1 MSNNINDL
9 NSIGNEIYE
18 AVTKAVES
26 QNFTELAN
34 QIKKTVSDATKSI
47 NISTGYASVPKKTYY
62 ASGKKNQTVYT
73 VPNNNVKPVT
83 CPFLWK
89 RVSKYDGLPQMILSV
104 IPAIPFFVF
113 FILSLT
119 SASIVGSAIFGILL
133 AMCGFVFFK
142 GDKKLKLSSK
152 YYQYGNRLWGK
163 EYFKVSDLAKVV
175 MKSDDEVRK
184 DLKNMIK
191 MGYLPRAKFDST
203 ETTLMITDDAYQLYL
218 GAEKDRVEREAKE
231 LKRDTLIK
239 KSAEVPGNLPP
250 KVREILRDGQEYIA
264 FVKSINDVIP
274 DTDEMSTKLYH
285 LEDIMNKIFE
295 QVKKEPQSADELH
308 KLMNYYLPTTKKLLQ
323 AYIELDKQNHEG
335 ENISQTKK
343 EIESAIDTINMA
355 FENLLDSLFQ
365 DMAWDISSDIS
376 VMKTMLAQDG
386 LTTEGQGVAMQMKR

>member
-1 MSNNINDL
+1 MSTNNNDL
-9 NSIGNEIYE
+9 NSIGSEIYD
-18 AVTKAVES
+18 AVTRAVES

-34 QIKKTVSDATKSI
+34 QIKKTVNDATRSI
-47 NISTGYASVPKKTYY
+47 NVNNGYASVPRKTRY
-62 ASGKKNQTVYT
+62 ASGKNRASSAYA
-73 VPNNNVKPVT
+73 NNGKPVT

-89 RVSKYDGLPQMILSV
+89 RISKYDGLAQMIMSA
-104 IPAIPFFVF
+104 IPAIPFLVF
-113 FILSLT
+113 FLISLS
-119 SASIVGSAIFGILL
+119 SASIVGSAIFGLLL

-142 GDKKLKLSSK
+142 GNKKLKLSSK
-152 YYQYGNRLWGK
+152 YYQYGNKLWGK
-163 EYFKVSDLAKVV
+163 EYFKISDLARVV
-175 MKSDDEVRK
+175 LKSDEEVLK
-184 DLKNMIK
+184 DLKAMIK
-191 MGYLPRAKFDST
+191 MGYLPRAKFDAT
-203 ETTLMITDDAYQLYL
+203 ETTMMITDDAYQLYL
-218 GAEKDRVEREAKE
+218 GAEQDRAAREAKE
-231 LKRDTLIK
+231 LKRENLIK
-239 KSAEVPGNLPP
+239 ESADVPGNLPP
-250 KVREILRDGQEYIA
+250 KVKEILKDGQEYIK
-264 FVKSINDVIP
+264 FVRRINDVIP

-376 VMKTMLAQDG
+376 VMKTMMAQDG
-386 LTTEGQGVAMQMKR
+386 LTTEGQGVAMQMK